1 MVSAEYND
9 TRRPVCSR
17 RFIASSGL
25 KAIKDFGSF
34 QINPFVVGDLSPHRR
49 FIASSGLKA
58 IKDFGSFQINPF
70 VVGDLSPQPHRV

>member
-34 QINPFVVGDLSPHRR
+34 QINPFVVGDLSPHKLWP
-49 FIASSGLKA
+49 S
-58 IKDFGSFQINPF
+58 IKEKSDFFKK
-70 VVGDLSPQPHRV
+70 